1 MCRVPS
7 GVDVFAHPSAGP
19 QPLGP
24 GLPPD
29 SPLPPASPLPH
40 LERLVGAAARGGYL
54 SLPPSR
60 GLLCQQPGE
69 GQTDTCSPALPA
81 SGLALTHLLHAL
93 PLQPGILASRPC
105 PPSPRPCAWG
115 VCESCV
121 CLRCGSV
128 VLLCLSHAVCSV
140 CVHCVQG
147 MCVCVSGV
155 ALRCLC
161 VCVCVSVCWLWLCG
175 ACAGVWKE

>member
-1 MCRVPS
+1 MLPPN
-7 GVDVFAHPSAGP
+7 PSAGP
-19 QPLGP
+19 
-24 GLPPD
+24 PPRPTGCGCAG
-29 SPLPPASPLPH
+29 SPLAWTSSPTHLRVHSPLAPAYPQTP
-40 LERLVGAAARGGYL
+40 LCPQPPLYL
-54 SLPPSR
+54 TWKGWWAQLPGEATPPSLPPSR

-161 VCVCVSVCWLWLCG
+161 VCV
-175 ACAGVWKE
+175 